1 MIFTNCKISLLEFLN
16 IYLYNDEE
24 TIDGGLSMP
33 VFVIFII
40 FSLAFY
46 AYYKIKY
53 FRSNRPMERRWISAK
68 SSIALGAFMFFFA
81 INQFIIHQTTISL
94 IIGIVF
100 LLVGG
105 GSAWAG
111 FRAYK
116 HYLPLVIEEAK
127 QLGKNG
133 A

>member
-1 MIFTNCKISLLEFLN
+1 
-16 IYLYNDEE
+16 
-24 TIDGGLSMP
+24 MP
-33 VFVIFII
+33 VFVIFIA

-53 FRSNRPMERRWISAK
+53 FRSTRPMERRWISAK
-68 SSIALGAFMFFFA
+68 SSIALGAFVLFFG
-81 INQFIIHQTTISL
+81 INQFFIHQTTISL

-100 LLVGG
+100 LLIGG

-111 FRAYK
+111 LRAYK

-133 A
+133 G